1 MGAFQSIFNLT
12 KDIFNQGTQG
22 IGEFL
27 SLLPEEST
35 GSQQSEARG
44 TDTTHENMPM
54 CSRRITTTAEEV
66 ERDQILAAAEEFERQ
81 LTVNAPP
88 LPPHGQ
94 REVSSPDPRA
104 GQVVNT
110 VDNQVV
116 GNRRRY
122 RKGGP
127 LMLLQKSKIMLVRHS
142 LVLLCSMLA
151 IVTSWM
157 LHVDESNVDEGFMI
171 ANGASKGEERS
182 MHSSVMTGSIDSSIV
197 SEGPEYAMMEDV
209 PIEHEFHPQA
219 SVGSEFLSSL
229 DEALNINVGKGSIG
243 KMNIYSG
250 SMHVRTLNVDDITK
264 EIRKTV
270 EAFDG
275 YIESSSYGSSN
286 ASFETRIP
294 SYSFFDFLEEI
305 IAIAGKEFV
314 TFHTTVKDKT
324 KAYVEA
330 VTRTETLDATYKA
343 LRKLLERATSVN
355 EILQINREIDNLTSK
370 IETAKRQALT
380 IKEHEVTFDQTE

>member
-12 KDIFNQGTQG
+12 KDIFNQGTES

-27 SLLPEEST
+27 SLLPEA
-35 GSQQSEARG
+35 SQQSEAIG

-54 CSRRITTTAEEV
+54 RSRRITTTAEEV

-88 LPPHGQ
+88 LPPHGR
-94 REVSSPDPRA
+94 REVSSPDSRE

-116 GNRRRY
+116 GNRRRH

-127 LMLLQKSKIMLVRHS
+127 SMLLQRSKVMLVRHS

-151 IVTSWM
+151 IATSWM
-157 LHVDESNVDEGFMI
+157 LHVDESNVDEGFTI
-171 ANGASKGEERS
+171 ANSASNGEERS
-182 MHSSVMTGSIDSSIV
+182 MYSSVMTERIDSSIV
-197 SEGPEYAMMEDV
+197 PEVPEYAMMEDV
-209 PIEHEFHPQA
+209 PIEEFHPQA

-229 DEALNINVGKGSIG
+229 DEALHNNVGKSSIG

-250 SMHVRTLNVDDITK
+250 FMHVRTFNVDEITK

-294 SYSFFDFLEEI
+294 SYSFFDFLDEI
-305 IAIAGKEFV
+305 ITIAGKEFV

-355 EILQINREIDNLTSK
+355 EILQINREIDILTSK

-380 IKEHEVTFDQTE
+380 IKEHEVTFDQME